1 MKYPKLILF
10 VVMLTAALI
19 VSACGGAST
28 TTKNDPPAAT
38 SQPDTT
44 EKDSQSAVNVIETN
58 VESSETETGDEH
70 SDGDEHAA
78 EALPAG
84 DAEHSD
90 GDEHAATEA
99 PATDAEHSDGD
110 EHAAAAT
117 EGEHNDTEHEHETLP
132 DEYASKTN
140 PFASGD
146 ANALAAGEQVYTA
159 TCASCHGAEG
169 KGDGP
174 AAAALDPHPADF
186 TNAEIMNG
194 MSDNY
199 LFWRISEGG
208 MMAPFNSSMPAWK
221 QALTEEQRWQ
231 AILYLR
237 TFTQ

>member
-1 MKYPKLILF
+1 MKYPKLVLF

-28 TTKNDPPAAT
+28 TATKNDPAAAT
-38 SQPDTT
+38 SQPDTA

-58 VESSETETGDEH
+58 AESTETDTGDEH
-70 SDGDEHAA
+70 SDGDEHTAA
-78 EALPAG
+78 ETPA
-84 DAEHSD
+84 A
-90 GDEHAATEA
+90 
-99 PATDAEHSDGD
+99 DAEHSDGD
-110 EHAAAAT
+110 EHAAATT
-117 EGEHNDTEHEHETLP
+117 EGEHSDSEHEHESLP

-140 PFASGD
+140 PFKADD
-146 ANALAAGEQVYTA
+146 ADALAAGEQVYTT

-186 TNAEIMNG
+186 TNGEIMNG
-194 MSDNY
+194 MSDTY

-231 AILYLR
+231 VILYLR